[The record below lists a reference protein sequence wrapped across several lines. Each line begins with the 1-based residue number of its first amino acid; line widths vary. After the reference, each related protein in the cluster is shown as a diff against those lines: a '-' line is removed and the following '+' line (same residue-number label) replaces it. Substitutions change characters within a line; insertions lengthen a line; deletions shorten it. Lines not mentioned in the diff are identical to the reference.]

1 MSYGIKIKISN
12 MSGLILLLFSM
23 VAIGIDR
30 EPNTQI
36 PSINTIVVEGDQLV
50 TNADSK
56 TNMVVI
62 IGASYVRAWPIQEL
76 DGKKVL
82 NKGVDGQQSFEMLQ
96 RFEKDVI
103 SVNPSAVIIWGF
115 INDIHR
121 TQAEYINSA
130 MARARQSIEEMVRM
144 AKQHGIQPILA
155 TEVTIRGKDD
165 FGSRVAGWLGAIRG
179 KTSYQ
184 EYVNGHVL
192 ETNRWIKKYAE
203 ENQILLLD
211 LQPIIADEEG
221 FRKKEFATEDG
232 THISTAAY
240 EKMTTYT
247 NAVFESSRA
256 R

>member
-1 MSYGIKIKISN
+1 MNYGIKIKISN
-12 MSGLILLLFSM
+12 MAGLILLLFSM

-30 EPNTQI
+30 DPNTQI
-36 PSINTIVVEGDQLV
+36 PSINTTVVEGDQLV

-121 TQAEYINSA
+121 TQAEYINAA

-144 AKQHGIQPILA
+144 AKQHGIQPVLA
-155 TEVTIRGKDD
+155 TEVTIRE
-165 FGSRVAGWLGAIRG
+165 RMTLEAGWRVGWGRFAAKRVIRS
-179 KTSYQ
+179 TSMGMFLKPIVGSGNTRRRIKFFFLTY
-184 EYVNGHVL
+184 
-192 ETNRWIKKYAE
+192 NR
-203 ENQILLLD
+203 
-211 LQPIIADEEG
+211 
-221 FRKKEFATEDG
+221 
-232 THISTAAY
+232 
-240 EKMTTYT
+240 
-247 NAVFESSRA
+247 
-256 R
+256 